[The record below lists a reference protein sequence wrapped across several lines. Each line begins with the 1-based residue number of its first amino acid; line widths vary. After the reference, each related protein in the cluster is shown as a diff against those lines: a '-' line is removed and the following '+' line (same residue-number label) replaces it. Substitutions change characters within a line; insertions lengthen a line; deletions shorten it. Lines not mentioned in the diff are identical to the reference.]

1 MSSTFDDARITMFQP
16 KQEKDS
22 ESKEVLTKLL
32 FKGEAKVNNT
42 LQISDLFAGFRKRL
56 IKVKLSPFDDYDNDI
71 GFDNVSIEDFT
82 VKNKMERVG
91 QGKDAER
98 IPVEYVFFTM
108 AVLMDVEGN
117 FLKDMYSIFHK
128 TVRMDIE
135 FIE

>member
-1 MSSTFDDARITMFQP
+1 MSSTFDDTKITSFQP
-16 KQEKDS
+16 KQEKDT
-22 ESKEVLTKLL
+22 ETKEVLSKLL
-32 FKGEAKVNNT
+32 FKGEAKLNNT
-42 LQISDLFAGFRKRL
+42 LQISDLFTGFRKRL
-56 IKVKLSPFDDYDNDI
+56 IKVKLSPYDDYDNDI

-91 QGKDAER
+91 QGKESER

-108 AVLMDVEGN
+108 AVKMDVDGN
-117 FLKDMYSIFHK
+117 FLKDMYSVFHR

>member
-1 MSSTFDDARITMFQP
+1 MSSTFEDTRITAFQP

-22 ESKEVLTKLL
+22 ESKETLDKMV
-32 FKGEAKVNNT
+32 FKGEAKLNNT

-56 IKVKLSPFDDYDNDI
+56 IKVKFSAYDQYDNDI
-71 GFDNVSIEDFT
+71 GFENVSIEDFT
-82 VKNKMERVG
+82 VKNKMERIG

-108 AVLMDVEGN
+108 AVKMDVDGN
-117 FLKDMYSIFHK
+117 FLKDMYSIFQR

-135 FIE
+135 FLG

>member
-1 MSSTFDDARITMFQP
+1 MSSTFDDASVTSFQP
-16 KQEKDS
+16 KQEKDT
-22 ESKEVLTKLL
+22 ENKEVLTKLL
-32 FKGEAKVNNT
+32 FKGEAKLNNT

-56 IKVKLSPFDDYDNDI
+56 IKIKLSPYDDYDNDI
-71 GFDNVSIEDFT
+71 GFDNVNIEDFT

-91 QGKDAER
+91 HGKDAER

-108 AVLMDVEGN
+108 AVKMDVEGN
-117 FLKDMYSIFHK
+117 FLKDMYSIFQR

>member
-1 MSSTFDDARITMFQP
+1 MSSTFEDTRITAFQP

-22 ESKEVLTKLL
+22 ETKETLDKML
-32 FKGEAKVNNT
+32 FKGEAKLNNT

-56 IKVKLSPFDDYDNDI
+56 IKVKFSAYDQYDNDI

-108 AVLMDVEGN
+108 AVKMDVEGN
-117 FLKDMYSIFHK
+117 FLKDMYSIFQR

>member
-1 MSSTFDDARITMFQP
+1 MNSTFEDTRITAFQP

-22 ESKEVLTKLL
+22 ETKEILDKLV
-32 FKGEAKVNNT
+32 FKGEAKLNNT

-56 IKVKLSPFDDYDNDI
+56 IKVKFSPYDQYDNDI
-71 GFDNVSIEDFT
+71 AFDNVSIEDFT

-108 AVLMDVEGN
+108 AVKMDVDGN
-117 FLKDMYSIFHK
+117 FLKDMYSIFQR

>member
-1 MSSTFDDARITMFQP
+1 MSSTFDDARITSFQP
-16 KQEKDS
+16 KQEKDT
-22 ESKEVLTKLL
+22 ENKEVLTKLL
-32 FKGEAKVNNT
+32 FKGEAKLNNT

-56 IKVKLSPFDDYDNDI
+56 IKIKFSPYDDYDNDI
-71 GFDNVSIEDFT
+71 SFDNASIEDFT

-91 QGKDAER
+91 KGKDAER

-108 AVLMDVEGN
+108 AVKMDVEGN
-117 FLKDMYSIFHK
+117 FLKDMYSIFHR

>member
-1 MSSTFDDARITMFQP
+1 MSSTFEDAKITSFQP

-22 ESKEVLTKLL
+22 ESKESLIKML
-32 FKGEAKVNNT
+32 FKGQAKLNNT

-56 IKVKLSPFDDYDNDI
+56 IKVKFSPYDAHDNDMS
-71 GFDNVSIEDFT
+71 FDNVSIEDFT
-82 VKNKMERVG
+82 VKNKMEKVG
-91 QGKDAER
+91 QGKDTER

-108 AVLMDVEGN
+108 AVKMDVEGN
-117 FLKDMYSIFHK
+117 FLKDMYSIFHR

>member
-1 MSSTFDDARITMFQP
+1 MSSTFEDTKIIAFQP

-22 ESKEVLTKLL
+22 ETKETLDKMV
-32 FKGEAKVNNT
+32 FKGEAKLNNT

-56 IKVKLSPFDDYDNDI
+56 IKVKFSAYDQYDNDLA
-71 GFDNVSIEDFT
+71 FENVSIEDFT

-108 AVLMDVEGN
+108 AVKMDVEGN
-117 FLKDMYSIFHK
+117 FLKDMYSIFQR

-135 FIE
+135 FLS

>member
-1 MSSTFDDARITMFQP
+1 MSSTFDDARITSFQP
-16 KQEKDS
+16 KQEKDT
-22 ESKEVLTKLL
+22 ENKEVLTKLL
-32 FKGEAKVNNT
+32 FKGEAKLNNT

-56 IKVKLSPFDDYDNDI
+56 IKIKFSPYEDYDNDI
-71 GFDNVSIEDFT
+71 SFDNASIEDFT

-91 QGKDAER
+91 KGKDAER

-108 AVLMDVEGN
+108 AVKMDVEGN
-117 FLKDMYSIFHK
+117 FLKDMYSIFHR

>member
-1 MSSTFDDARITMFQP
+1 MSSTFDDTKVTSFQP

-32 FKGEAKVNNT
+32 FKGEAKLNNT
-42 LQISDLFAGFRKRL
+42 LQISDLFTGFRKRL
-56 IKVKLSPFDDYDNDI
+56 IKVKFSPYDDYDSDI
-71 GFDNVSIEDFT
+71 GFDHVSIEDFT
-82 VKNKMERVG
+82 VKNKMEKVG
-91 QGKDAER
+91 QGKDVER

-108 AVLMDVEGN
+108 AVKMDVEGN
-117 FLKDMYSIFHK
+117 FLKEMFSIFHK